1 MEKQTLLK
9 NTSAVAITV
18 IIKQKLYLTFKPLID
33 RRRAGF
39 KSVDEYHRKHS
50 CRYCMDQVSAELSF
64 LIQVMSK
71 EYINHRLIHN
81 FRVEV
86 EPNGSFIHSCLQG
99 ELVYCQIV
107 SELYITFSNE
117 LKVLLGIVYIRM
129 ISPWMY
135 E

>member
-1 MEKQTLLK
+1 
-9 NTSAVAITV
+9 
-18 IIKQKLYLTFKPLID
+18 
-33 RRRAGF
+33 
-39 KSVDEYHRKHS
+39 
-50 CRYCMDQVSAELSF
+50 
-64 LIQVMSK
+64 MSN
-71 EYINHRLIHN
+71 INHRLYHN

-135 E
+135 EWLLFVTHALIHSFNI